1 MNSPEENPYASPCVD
16 EIVLA
21 EPGDIEID
29 NRDFYIESGKVV
41 GVSRLHLPEVYFYC
55 AADIVDD
62 DSRRKCAKFYRRHR
76 EELRP
81 PTVVRLFYS
90 VCSGCASKDDAWTRR
105 GSIVFNSQ
113 VVAAILSVV
122 LIFELFS
129 VIAIYESAES
139 EFAIVVGAIV
149 FFLLGL
155 CGVAAFGAIVGC
167 EYCST
172 KVSKTPK
179 LVRFDG
185 DMMVI
190 SRAGKKFCERYG

>member
-1 MNSPEENPYASPCVD
+1 MNSPEENPYASPSVD
-16 EIVLA
+16 EIVIA
-21 EPGDIEID
+21 KSGEVEID
-29 NRDFYIESGKVV
+29 NHDFFIESDKVV
-41 GVSRLHLPEVYFYC
+41 GMSRLHLPEVCFYC
-55 AADIVDD
+55 AADIIDD

-81 PTVVRLFYS
+81 ATVVRLFYS
-90 VCSGCASKDDAWTRR
+90 VCSACASKDDAWSRR
-105 GSIVFNSQ
+105 GRMVVNSQ
-113 VVAAILSVV
+113 VVAAIISVV
-122 LIFELFS
+122 LIFVLFS
-129 VIAIYESAES
+129 VIAIYASAES

-149 FFLLGL
+149 FCLLGL

-172 KVSKTPK
+172 KVSKPPE